1 MVIHLLSQIIG
12 GSETMDSSLDHRW
25 MCEKMVGAY
34 DIKTT
39 FLKGKFMLHGCEPQE
54 GRKL

>member
-1 MVIHLLSQIIG
+1 MLQWLYTAWSKIIG

-34 DIKTT
+34 DIKTIFWRENLCST
-39 FLKGKFMLHGCEPQE
+39 DMNP
-54 GRKL
+54 RK